1 LETTTI
7 PNPFDLVV
15 IGGGPAGASGALGA
29 ALFGKRVA
37 LVEREPRLGGA
48 GINTGTVPSKAL
60 RESALVISGWRARKL
75 LGVEFNLRRDVSLR
89 DFTHH
94 EARVRDTI
102 AAQWEQRADALGVVR
117 MRGRA
122 AFDGPH
128 AVRVTD
134 GERAGPTVVR
144 GEYFLIASGS
154 APLRPAEFPFQH
166 PRVHDSNE
174 ILEMGDLP
182 KRLAV
187 VGAGVVGAEYAGTF
201 AALGVEVHVI
211 DGRDRLLGFLDQ
223 EVSQAIAAAMQ
234 RMGVQFHW
242 NEKVVSCRAPR
253 EGDIVLEFE
262 SGRELA
268 VTDVLV
274 AAGRSSNTTDLN
286 LSAAGLVPGRRGL
299 IEVNAFGQSAVPH
312 IYAAGDVTG
321 PPALAGTGMEQA
333 RVAVCHAFGFLEKSM
348 PPLLPTGIYTI
359 PEASMG
365 GLTEQAARDAGEDV
379 IVGRAPYDRNARG
392 QLIGDESGF
401 LKLVFRR
408 ADMRLLGVH
417 AVGEQATELV
427 HVGLIALM
435 CGGDAELF
443 NRACFNYPTLGDLYK
458 YATYDAMLQR
468 AGVQL
473 DVRERSEARLRSAS

>member
-37 LVEREPRLGGA
+37 LIEREARLGGA
-48 GINTGTVPSKAL
+48 GINTGTLPSKAL

-75 LGVEFNLRRDVSLR
+75 LGIELHMRRDASVS

-94 EARVRDTI
+94 EARVRNTI
-102 AAQWEQRADALGVVR
+102 ASQWEDRADTLGVAR
-117 MRGRA
+117 IRGRA

-128 AVRVTD
+128 TIRVNHGDD
-134 GERAGPTVVR
+134 GGQMLLHGTFV
-144 GEYFLIASGS
+144 LIASGS
-154 APLRPAEFPFQH
+154 SPLRPAEFPFDH

-174 ILEMGDLP
+174 ILEIVALP

-187 VGAGVVGAEYAGTF
+187 IGAGVVGAEYAGTF

-211 DGRDRLLGFLDQ
+211 DGRDRLLGFLDH
-223 EVSQAIAAAMQ
+223 EISEAITAAMQ

-242 NEKVVSCRAPR
+242 KEKVVACRAPER
-253 EGDIVLEFE
+253 GEIVLQFE

-274 AAGRSSNTTDLN
+274 AAGRSSNTADLN
-286 LSAAGLVPGRRGL
+286 LAAAGLVAGRRGL

-348 PPLLPTGIYTI
+348 SSLQPTGVYTI
-359 PEASMG
+359 PEASMV
-365 GLTEQAARDAGEDV
+365 GLTEQAARDAGEDI

-392 QLIGDESGF
+392 QLTGDESGF

-473 DVRERSEARLRSAS
+473 DVRERSETRLRSAS